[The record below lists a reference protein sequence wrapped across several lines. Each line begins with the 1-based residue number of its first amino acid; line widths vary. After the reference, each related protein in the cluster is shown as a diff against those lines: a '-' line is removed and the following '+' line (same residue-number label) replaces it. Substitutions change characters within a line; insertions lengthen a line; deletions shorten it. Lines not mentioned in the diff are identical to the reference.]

1 MGRITCRSD
10 IELVYISVKSK
21 ECISSLEENSVEGL
35 EEGFG
40 VSIRWS
46 VEDNNTSS
54 DLSTCIIKGDYT
66 YKNQFEVI
74 RHAFPNSTPNSF
86 LTFQGTKTHACS
98 HCLKVLL

>member
-10 IELVYISVKSK
+10 IEPVYISVKSK
-21 ECISSLEENSVEGL
+21 ECISPLEEKSVEGL

-54 DLSTCIIKGDYT
+54 DLTIIKGDYT

-86 LTFQGTKTHACS
+86 LAFQGTKTHACN